1 VSPFTDA
8 AGGSMPLS
16 LDLDPPDSRNRAME
30 IELMQQQAGR
40 AAELLKALANEHRLL
55 VLCQLVTGEKSV
67 GELEQLLGLRQPHL
81 SQHLMRLRED
91 GLVETRRESRQIFY
105 RLASPEASEV
115 LNVLYGIYCKS

>member
-1 VSPFTDA
+1 
-8 AGGSMPLS
+8 
-16 LDLDPPDSRNRAME
+16 
-30 IELMQQQAGR
+30 MQQQAGR

-105 RLASPEASEV
+105 RLASPEVTAV